1 AAEGAGPRGR
11 PGHGDRDRAVR
22 GAEIEPEH
30 RSGALL
36 AHQDV
41 RGAHAAAAHHVTES
55 RARVRHLA
63 LARLAA
69 QLQRRLPDLRQ
80 AGRAAGMAAGS
91 EPTVGR
97 ERHRTARREPA
108 LLDALL
114 GLALATEP
122 EQLVV
127 LQLLDDER
135 VVHLHELDVLRAEA
149 RLLVEVLRGVAA
161 HLRRPDHRP
170 HEEMA
175 ALVDLAPE
183 VRRGD

>member
-1 AAEGAGPRGR
+1 
-11 PGHGDRDRAVR
+11 
-22 GAEIEPEH
+22 EPEH
-30 RSGALL
+30 RSVRTGALL

-63 LARLAA
+63 LAHLAA

-91 EPTVGR
+91 EPAHGR
-97 ERHRTARREPA
+97 TRTRAAGCDPA
-108 LLDALL
+108 LRDPPP
-114 GLALATEP
+114 GLAFATEP
-122 EQLVV
+122 EHLVV

-135 VVHLHELDVLRAEA
+135 VVHLHELDVPRAEA

-175 ALVDLAPE
+175 T
-183 VRRGD
+183 